1 MPNFYVGSKF
11 YVKEIKG
18 KYYVY
23 SIENGDDGK
32 QRHTYIGSLE
42 QIVNEYYDMKCGRRD
57 LNPGSPAWEAG
68 VLIQPRLRP
77 QFHYKLFIKV
87 YFKLSDYQL
96 FQR

>member
-42 QIVNEYYDMKCGRRD
+42 NIVNFYINNLGNNIGGLRGCPPNQAFRACDPGS
-57 LNPGSPAWEAG
+57 NPGRG
-68 VLIQPRLRP
+68 TN
-77 QFHYKLFIKV
+77 F
-87 YFKLSDYQL
+87 
-96 FQR
+96 